1 MESAERIS
9 KALEN
14 TAESMESA
22 RATAKFAEFVL
33 AQMEGGMKTTTLNAE
48 LKGEPDSGKD
58 EVALMTLL
66 METAKLQLEKTEQR
80 IESMREIQKI
90 LFSTRNKRIE
100 EAIKY
105 IEQVCDKYDNNF
117 YNHLRSIQP
126 KYMQWLVQTEFYK
139 ELLTKLQPGDTIFGK
154 TPKQLE
160 TAVDVTTE
168 LIPMKSIDDTFKIL
182 TLVFHPDK
190 GGDTERFK
198 IINNANDHLQHVDII
213 ESSKSFLTLS
223 GSLLYVIIQS
233 DKANKFNDIQKIL
246 VEKS

>member
-9 KALEN
+9 KALE
-14 TAESMESA
+14 EISDFMESA
-22 RATAKFAEFVL
+22 RKSAQDMVERITQAEDVKETIEE
-33 AQMEGGMKTTTLNAE
+33 AVEVGASPPNECNSAI
-48 LKGEPDSGKD
+48 DS
-58 EVALMTLL
+58 LPMMTLTIEL
-66 METAKLQLEKTEQR
+66 LKLGLEKIEQL

-105 IEQVCDKYDNNF
+105 IEQVCDKSDNNF
-117 YNHLRSIQP
+117 NNQLRLMHP
-126 KYMQWLVQTEFYK
+126 KYMQWFMAKSEEGQKWLEEQ
-139 ELLTKLQPGDTIFGK
+139 K
-154 TPKQLE
+154 TTDE
-160 TAVDVTTE
+160 DCNEVNVTTE
-168 LIPMKSIDDTFKIL
+168 ITLKELSDDAFKIL
-182 TLVFHPDK
+182 SLVFHPDK

-198 IINNANDHLQHVDII
+198 IINNAYDHLQHVDII

>member
-22 RATAKFAEFVL
+22 RATAKFAEHVI
-33 AQMEGGMKTTTLNAE
+33 AQMEGVMKTTTLNAE

-66 METAKLQLEKTEQR
+66 IETAKLQLEKTEQR

-117 YNHLRSIQP
+117 YNYLRSIQP
-126 KYMQWLVQTEFYK
+126 KYMQWLVQTEFFK
-139 ELLTKLQPGDTIFGK
+139 EQLTKLQPGDNIFGY

-182 TLVFHPDK
+182 ALVFHPDK

-198 IINNANDHLQHVDII
+198 IINNAYDHLQHVDI
-213 ESSKSFLTLS
+213 ESNMFFEIFRICFC
-223 GSLLYVIIQS
+223 YVIYSCYDVNQFS
-233 DKANKFNDIQKIL
+233 DIQKIL
-246 VEKS
+246 AEKS

>member
-9 KALEN
+9 KALE
-14 TAESMESA
+14 EISDFMESA
-22 RATAKFAEFVL
+22 RKSAQDMVERITQAEDVKETIEE
-33 AQMEGGMKTTTLNAE
+33 AVEVGASPPNGCNSAI
-48 LKGEPDSGKD
+48 DS
-58 EVALMTLL
+58 LPMMTLTIEL
-66 METAKLQLEKTEQR
+66 LKLGLEKIEQL

-105 IEQVCDKYDNNF
+105 IEQVCDKSDNNF
-117 YNHLRSIQP
+117 NNQLRLYHP
-126 KYMQWLVQTEFYK
+126 KYSQRFMGQQTMD
-139 ELLTKLQPGDTIFGK
+139 GDST
-154 TPKQLE
+154 E
-160 TAVDVTTE
+160 VNVTTE
-168 LIPMKSIDDTFKIL
+168 ITPERTVGDAFKIL
-182 TLVFHPDK
+182 ALVFHPDK